1 MYRPKDD
8 RRSSTAGKKAKT
20 ESANKRRWFSS
31 RKHEFHDEVEDDFAA
46 DVEYESFDDPWMIN
60 RQERTSV
67 KRKYTRASTH
77 SEGSFRENENVSGV
91 ERLYSLADKVAD
103 EKADRGSSRHS
114 RGNQSKRS
122 YIVGRYREDRSGSRS
137 NKSANGLR
145 DRSQQQPGATAVRT
159 QSISSDFFS
168 RSIQRM
174 GEIRASDVFWW
185 VWSGKWIVILFAVL
199 GILAALTFALA
210 TPPRYTVYTDILIAP
225 INLQV
230 IRDDLIPANPIGDA
244 QLLEVESKMRVLV
257 SRNVLLAVIRKLNL
271 TSDVEFVGKPSWL
284 SFLSSSGRGEGD
296 KELVAL
302 RALSER
308 VEVDRAA
315 RSFVVTLAVWS
326 EDPNKAVEIANAT
339 VEMFQVEQFN
349 TASASAGKVATAI
362 ADRLDELRKNVSD
375 AEERVSSYLRQNGL
389 ASSREEGVEAQRVA
403 ELNNQLVEAQAVFL
417 RAKSLYE
424 AMVAAQNNGSVIQS
438 SVFQSEELINLRAE
452 ANTID
457 LELSSSSQE
466 LGPKHPQ
473 LTILNAQRRTI
484 QRAIDSEARRLVDA
498 ARSEMSQSQA
508 TVEELRKELSSERT
522 RVYSQ
527 KDASVGLR
535 ELERDAEAK
544 ASVYEA
550 YLARVQQIT
559 EQQQVD
565 TTNIR
570 VISSAY
576 PPKSRSWPPR
586 TVLLLIFGAM
596 VGTAVGVTVAA
607 MYGGWRFLRQRPS
620 I

>member
-8 RRSSTAGKKAKT
+8 RRPSTAGKKVKT
-20 ESANKRRWFSS
+20 GSANKRRRFSGGQ
-31 RKHEFHDEVEDDFAA
+31 HQFHDDLEDDYSD
-46 DVEYESFDDPWMIN
+46 DVEHESLDDPWMIN
-60 RQERTSV
+60 RQDRSSV
-67 KRKYTRASTH
+67 KRKYTRAGMH
-77 SEGSFRENENVSGV
+77 SQVSLRESMNESGV
-91 ERLYSLADKVAD
+91 ERLYSLADKVVD
-103 EKADRGSSRHS
+103 ERADRRSSRYS
-114 RGNQSKRS
+114 RGYQPERPYDGDK
-122 YIVGRYREDRSGSRS
+122 YRENCSGSRS
-137 NKSANGLR
+137 KASASRLNDSRYKSSSAVV
-145 DRSQQQPGATAVRT
+145 RSQGNN
-159 QSISSDFFS
+159 SDFLS
-168 RSIQRM
+168 RRIQRM
-174 GEIRASDVFWW
+174 GEVRASDIFLW
-185 VWSGKWIVILFAVL
+185 VWSGKWIVILFTLL
-199 GILAALTFALA
+199 GILAGFTFSQA

-230 IRDDLIPANPIGDA
+230 IRDDLVPANPIGDA
-244 QLLEVESKMRVLV
+244 QLLEVESKMRILV

-271 TSDVEFVGKPSWL
+271 TSDSEFVGKPSWF

-326 EDPNKAVEIANAT
+326 EEPDKAVEIANT
-339 VEMFQVEQFN
+339 VVEMFQIEQFN

-375 AEERVSSYLRQNGL
+375 AEDRVSSYLRENGL
-389 ASSREEGVEAQRVA
+389 ASSREDGVEAQRVA
-403 ELNNQLVEAQAVFL
+403 ELNNRLVEAQAVFL
-417 RAKSLYE
+417 RAKSQYE

-438 SVFQSEELINLRAE
+438 SVFQSEEMTSLRAE

-457 LELSSSSQE
+457 LELSSSSQA

-473 LTILNAQRRTI
+473 LTVLNAQRQTM
-484 QRAIDSEARRLVDA
+484 QRAIDGEARRLVDA
-498 ARSEMSQSQA
+498 ARSEMNQTQS
-508 TVEELRKELSSERT
+508 TVDELRKELSSEQT

-527 KDASVGLR
+527 YDATVGLR

-544 ASVYEA
+544 AGIYEA

-570 VISSAY
+570 VISPAF

-586 TVLLLIFGAM
+586 TVLLLIFGAI
-596 VGTAVGVTVAA
+596 VGIAVGVTVTA
-607 MYGGWRFLRQRPS
+607 MRGTWQFLSQRPS

>member
-8 RRSSTAGKKAKT
+8 RRPSTAGKKVKT
-20 ESANKRRWFSS
+20 GSANKRRRFFGGQ
-31 RKHEFHDEVEDDFAA
+31 HQFPDDLVDDYLD
-46 DVEYESFDDPWMIN
+46 DVEHESLDDPWMIN
-60 RQERTSV
+60 RQDRSSV
-67 KRKYTRASTH
+67 KRKYTRAGMH
-77 SEGSFRENENVSGV
+77 SQGSFRESMNESGV
-91 ERLYSLADKVAD
+91 ERLYSLADKVVD
-103 EKADRGSSRHS
+103 ERVDRESSRYSRAYQPKQSYTGGRHRENASGS
-114 RGNQSKRS
+114 RGNKP
-122 YIVGRYREDRSGSRS
+122 
-137 NKSANGLR
+137 ANGLR
-145 DRSQQQPGATAVRT
+145 DWSQQQTGSTAVRS
-159 QSISSDFFS
+159 QSINSDFFS
-168 RSIQRM
+168 RNIQRM
-174 GEIRASDVFWW
+174 GETRASDIFWW
-185 VWSGKWIVILFAVL
+185 VWSGKWIVILFAIL

-271 TSDVEFVGKPSWL
+271 TSDSEFVGKPSWL

-417 RAKSLYE
+417 RAKSQYE

-473 LTILNAQRRTI
+473 LNVLNAQRQTI

-498 ARSEMSQSQA
+498 ARSEMSQTEA

-527 KDASVGLR
+527 NDASVGLR

-586 TVLLLIFGAM
+586 TVLLLILGAM

-607 MYGGWRFLRQRPS
+607 MRGGWRFLRQRPS